1 MTEYYTVK
9 RIDNSRL
16 VRPKAPDRLRECVR
30 LAAMGGLLAL
40 VALLYAWQHFECIQ
54 MRSNLESLKADRAQA
69 VELNQELKL
78 EVASLRDPGRIDQ
91 IARNQLGLTAPASSQ
106 FAPDQEPAD
115 AAPVLAQARLAN
127 NVAAQ

>member
-30 LAAMGGLLAL
+30 LVAMGGLLAL

-54 MRSNLESLKADRAQA
+54 MRSNLESLKADRSQA
-69 VELNQELKL
+69 IEFNQELKL

-106 FAPDQEPAD
+106 VAPDLEPAD
-115 AAPVLAQARLAN
+115 ATPVMAQARLVSTA
-127 NVAAQ
+127 AAQ

>member
-1 MTEYYTVK
+1 MTEFYTVK

-30 LAAMGGLLAL
+30 LVAMGGLLAL

-54 MRSNLESLKADRAQA
+54 MRSQLESLKTDRAQA

-106 FAPDQEPAD
+106 VAPDQAPAD
-115 AAPVLAQARLAN
+115 AVLAQAHYSSPE
-127 NVAAQ
+127 AAQ

>member
-1 MTEYYTVK
+1 MTEFYTVK

-30 LAAMGGLLAL
+30 LVAIGGVLAL
-40 VALLYAWQHFECIQ
+40 VALLYAWQHFACIQ
-54 MRSNLESLKADRAQA
+54 MRSQLESLKIDRTQA
-69 VELNQELKL
+69 IELNQELKL

-106 FAPDQEPAD
+106 VAPDQAPAD
-115 AAPVLAQARLAN
+115 AVLAQARYTN
-127 NVAAQ
+127 PVAAQ

>member
-1 MTEYYTVK
+1 MTEFYTVK

-30 LAAMGGLLAL
+30 LVAMGGLLAL

-54 MRSNLESLKADRAQA
+54 MRSQLESLKTDRAQA
-69 VELNQELKL
+69 VELKL

-106 FAPDQEPAD
+106 VAPDQAPAD
-115 AAPVLAQARLAN
+115 AVLAQARYSSPE
-127 NVAAQ
+127 AAQ